1 VAVRFFSAVISAG
14 AHRCIQVAGLSVLLL
29 ASGVCAG
36 SPVKTVKIAGDFND
50 TLMGV
55 KSAVR
60 GKGINIAH
68 TLPASFMLNRTARD
82 FGITENVFADAET
95 IEFCSARISH
105 KLAQANHENIL
116 LCPFTISVYTLT
128 KDPGHV
134 YLSWR
139 RPFTLPGE
147 ESAAAVKEVEALI
160 ESIISEAT
168 EW

>member
-1 VAVRFFSAVISAG
+1 MKSFRAVFSAGMSRYMQVAVLSA
-14 AHRCIQVAGLSVLLL
+14 LML
-29 ASGVCAG
+29 ASGVNAD
-36 SPVKTVKIAGDFND
+36 SPVKTVKIEGDFND

-82 FGITENVFADAET
+82 FGITENVFTDAET

-105 KLAQANHENIL
+105 LLAQANHENIL
-116 LCPFTISVYTLT
+116 LCPFTISVYMLT

-147 ESAAAVKEVEALI
+147 ESAVAVKEVEALI